1 MARDATANRANL
13 FNTSIAGSFSEIEA
27 LMHLPHLPHLRDGQN
42 WTTRTD
48 NRGYGLRPHS
58 A

>member
-1 MARDATANRANL
+1 MARHVTAKKVNL

-27 LMHLPHLPHLRDGQN
+27 LMHLPHSRDCQD
-42 WTTRTD
+42 WITRTG

-58 A
+58 T